1 MFLLPRRSAGGKSG
15 AHDGID
21 AALDVGTT
29 KVCCFAAR
37 VGADGRPRVVGI
49 GHQLSRGIKGGAVV
63 DLDAAEASVRA
74 TVDAAERMA
83 GEVIREAWVNIS
95 AGHQRSQTVG
105 VEVAVTGHQV
115 APADTR
121 RAIEQAMLRA
131 EPGGREVV
139 HAIPLQYSID
149 GTTGIDDPH
158 GMFATR
164 LGVNLHVVTAD
175 TSPVRNLSVCIGRGD
190 LEALGPVSSA
200 YASGLA
206 CLVDD
211 EMQLGTTIIDMGGGI
226 TSVGMFLDG
235 GLVLVESVPL
245 GGQHVTNDLARGL
258 GTTTAHAER
267 MKTLWGGATAG
278 PGDDREMID
287 VPPLGESGPSAAN
300 HVPRTELVRIIA
312 PRIEEL
318 FEMVGACLHARAA
331 ERVAGRTVVLTGG
344 AAQLDGAAEIAA
356 RVLGKH
362 VRIGR
367 PAGVAGLAESTAGP
381 AFAACAGT
389 LLYAA
394 SGLAAADVGALA
406 AADKGGSAL
415 VRMGR
420 WLRANL

>member
-1 MFLLPRRSAGGKSG
+1 MFLFPRRVPGRNGGS
-15 AHDGID
+15 HDGVV

-37 VGADGRPRVVGI
+37 VGPDGHPRVVGI
-49 GHQLSRGIKGGAVV
+49 GHQLSRGIKSGAVV
-63 DLDAAEASVRA
+63 DMDAAEASVRA
-74 TVDAAERMA
+74 AVDAAERMA
-83 GEVIREAWVNIS
+83 GEVIHEAWVNVS
-95 AGHQRSQTVG
+95 AGHQHSQTVG
-105 VEVAVTGHQV
+105 VEVAVTGNQV
-115 APADTR
+115 AESDTR
-121 RAIEQAMLRA
+121 RAIEQAMLRVDA
-131 EPGGREVV
+131 EGREVV
-139 HAIPLQYSID
+139 HAIPLRYSID
-149 GTTGIDDPH
+149 GATGIHDPR
-158 GMFATR
+158 GMFGTR

-175 TSPVRNLSVCIGRGD
+175 ASPVRNLSVCVGRGH
-190 LEALGPVSSA
+190 LEALGPVASA

-206 CLVDD
+206 CLVND
-211 EMQLGTTIIDMGGGI
+211 EMQLGTTVIDMGGGI
-226 TSVGMFLDG
+226 TTVGVFLEG
-235 GLVLVESVPL
+235 GPVLIESVPV

-267 MKTLWGGATAG
+267 MKILWGGATTG
-278 PGDDREMID
+278 PGDDREMIG

-300 HVPRTELVRIIA
+300 HVPRAELVRIIA

-318 FEMVGACLHARAA
+318 FEMVGARLHARAA
-331 ERVAGRTVVLTGG
+331 ERAAGRSVVLTGG

-356 RVLGKH
+356 RVLGKQ

-367 PAGVAGLAESTAGP
+367 PAGVQGLAESTGGP

-389 LLYAA
+389 LLYAV

-406 AADKGGSAL
+406 AYDNGGSAL